1 MTSEPALDVSGQD
14 DNSSIGAKEED
25 EDDDD
30 DEDLREDRFV
40 LLFVGPSARLSLY
53 PLVFCLFV
61 SFVHLSSYLTNFC
74 VCLSTC
80 LICLY
85 VCLISVVYFNLLLGA
100 VRTRNLVKTLFFSC
114 FQLFFLI
121 LNVFQ

>member
-40 LLFVGPSARLSLY
+40 LLFVNFSVQVPVCPFTHLSFVYLSRLS
-53 PLVFCLFV
+53 
-61 SFVHLSSYLTNFC
+61 
-74 VCLSTC
+74 
-80 LICLY
+80 ICLA
-85 VCLISVVYFNLLLGA
+85 I
-100 VRTRNLVKTLFFSC
+100 
-114 FQLFFLI
+114 
-121 LNVFQ
+121 